1 MKLLPIFF
9 GNWLFKDFV
18 HLNYKGNENL
28 AESIIYALKMLPD
41 SAFLPTSPVAAFDI
55 SDISQ
60 FPPLSAKRSAADTSE
75 SGIAKCPRVSYQYE
89 EDLCRLKEELAEAK
103 KAIKDLEGAQ
113 KNKDECVKSDVEE
126 LKAAV
131 SALQSRKR
139 NDLEIVESY
148 KNQLGRIDEGC
159 LEVLESFKERLV
171 KVEENVSNDKNVV
184 DNEET
189 VEIETNRKYV
199 QSLHTCAVQ

>member
-18 HLNYKGNENL
+18 HLNYKGNETL
-28 AESIIYALKMLPD
+28 VESIIYALKMLPD

-103 KAIKDLEGAQ
+103 KAIKDLNCAQ
-113 KNKDECVKSDVEE
+113 KNKDSAKSEIEE
-126 LKAAV
+126 LKNKV
-131 SALQSRKR
+131 MALQSRKE
-139 NDLEIVESY
+139 NDLDIVESY
-148 KNQLGRIDEGC
+148 RNQLVRIDQGC
-159 LEVLESFKERLV
+159 LEVLESFKQRLV
-171 KVEENVSNDKNVV
+171 KVEETVHSDKEVV
-184 DNEET
+184 DVEET
-189 VEIETNRKYV
+189 GEIENNTI
-199 QSLHTCAVQ
+199 QSSNSTCSVL

>member
-18 HLNYKGNENL
+18 HLNYKGNETL
-28 AESIIYALKMLPD
+28 VESIIYALKMLPD

-113 KNKDECVKSDVEE
+113 KNKDSAKSEIEE
-126 LKAAV
+126 LKNKV
-131 SALQSRKR
+131 MALQSRKK
-139 NDLEIVESY
+139 NDLDLVESY
-148 KNQLGRIDEGC
+148 KNQLVRIDQGC
-159 LEVLESFKERLV
+159 LEVLESFKQRLV
-171 KVEENVSNDKNVV
+171 KVEETVHSDKEVV
-184 DNEET
+184 DVEET
-189 VEIETNRKYV
+189 GEIENNTI
-199 QSLHTCAVQ
+199 QSSNSTCSVL